1 MTRADIEEFF
11 KTLLLG
17 DFEEH
22 QNTAA
27 QIVGGLIAL
36 IPILG
41 QVMAGRDITG
51 TLFNI
56 NKRGGFKNAAPE
68 QLVNL
73 GFAAFGAIPEL
84 GPAFKTVFKPL
95 WKERQLAK
103 GAVHSGMA
111 AIEALLGLGK
121 GGAVTWIRKELIGKW
136 AARTQQMIAATLAAL
151 DLCIEL
157 MDFIATASGWK
168 DWLIPDSIQN
178 LAKEM
183 LPGLKKMR
191 GQITEPLT
199 RASEEIR
206 QFLEDLLGERA
217 AAVVMA
223 VGGTAVA
230 ASAIPATRTRAGHNA
245 AETHPTGKVPARQ
258 PEVHV
263 KTAPKADAAKGAGS
277 VHSAMQ
283 VTIKSF
289 RDLAKTETG
298 LVGEHMAD
306 YHELKRFSDE
316 LKALGHQPQ
325 WPSGNWPHDKTDAKC
340 GTAPIKKLNAD
351 KRPVNLGQIDLKK
364 VTHQGINAVW
374 EHGGHYTA
382 TEAKARASEFAVAAT
397 VKSLNDRGLLPAPAQ
412 ALSATL
418 QMLWVLLAVTNDKTG
433 QSAPLVQ
440 MSDEWVRKRADGEQ
454 VGAATR
460 SLQNGSAARRV
471 LLVTFESGGSPAHGQ
486 ALLDILRGKP
496 ETEVH
501 PHLEHGI
508 TREWEGTSIDRI
520 VEARAKVHEIKR
532 ANQASG
538 KTEKIAKPRKPS
550 KPPT

>member
-1 MTRADIEEFF
+1 MNRADIEVFF

-27 QIVGGLIAL
+27 QIVGGLISL
-36 IPILG
+36 IPVLG

-51 TLFNI
+51 TVFNI

-103 GAVHSGMA
+103 GAVHGGMA

-168 DWLIPDSIQN
+168 DWLIPDSVQA

-183 LPGLKKMR
+183 LPGLKTMR

-223 VGGTAVA
+223 IGGTAVA

-245 AETHPTGKVPARQ
+245 AETHPIGKVPARQ

-277 VHSAMQ
+277 VHTAMQ

-289 RDLAKTETG
+289 KDLAKTETG

-306 YHELKRFSDE
+306 YYELER
-316 LKALGHQPQ
+316 LKGE
-325 WPSGNWPHDKTDAKC
+325 WPHDKSKGDWLPT
-340 GTAPIKKLNAD
+340 TVKKLNVD
-351 KRPVNLGQIDLKK
+351 KRPVNLGEIDLKK
-364 VTHQGINAVW
+364 VTHHGIDAVW
-374 EHGGHYTA
+374 EHHGRYTA
-382 TEAKARASEFAVAAT
+382 TEAKARASEFALAAT
-397 VKSLNDRGLLPAPAQ
+397 VKSLGDKGLLPTSAKE
-412 ALSATL
+412 LSADL
-418 QMLWVLLAVTNDKTG
+418 QMLWVLLAVTDDKTG
-433 QSAPLVQ
+433 QTPPLVQ
-440 MSDEWVRKRADGEQ
+440 MSKEWVRRRAAGEG
-454 VGAATR
+454 VDIKASD
-460 SLQNGSAARRV
+460 SLMDHSADRRV

-496 ETEVH
+496 EAEVH
-501 PHLEHGI
+501 PHMKHGI
-508 TREWEGTSIDRI
+508 TREWKFTAIDA
-520 VEARAKVHEIKR
+520 VDAARRKAHETKKASR
-532 ANQASG
+532 A
-538 KTEKIAKPRKPS
+538 AKPAVTKPS
-550 KPPT
+550 KPAKSSK

>member
-1 MTRADIEEFF
+1 MNRADIETFF

-36 IPILG
+36 VPILG

-56 NKRGGFKNAAPE
+56 NKRGGFKNAAPA

-151 DLCIEL
+151 DLCIGL
-157 MDFIATASGWK
+157 MDFVANASGWK
-168 DWLIPDSIQN
+168 DWLIPDSVQA

-183 LPGLKKMR
+183 LPGIKRMR

-217 AAVVMA
+217 AAIVMA

-245 AETHPTGKVPARQ
+245 AEMHPTGKVPARQ

-263 KTAPKADAAKGAGS
+263 KQAPKANSAKGAGP
-277 VHSAMQ
+277 VHAVVQ
-283 VTIKSF
+283 ITRKAF
-289 RDLAKTETG
+289 TDLASQEKG

-306 YHELKRFSDE
+306 YHELKR
-316 LKALGHQPQ
+316 LGG
-325 WPSGNWPHDKTDAKC
+325 SWPHDRLT
-340 GTAPIKKLNAD
+340 GTWSPSNVVKLNVD
-351 KRPVNLGQIDLKK
+351 KRPVNLRLIDLPK
-364 VTHQGINAVW
+364 VNHAGLDAVW
-374 EHGGHYTA
+374 QHTAQYTV
-382 TEAKARASEFAVAAT
+382 TEAKARESIGAAYGLGKFLVGKGKIPKVTGLSPDHELLHFLLSDSSDKRGAVQATTQMSISWVADRASREGLTAAAVAA
-397 VKSLNDRGLLPAPAQ
+397 LR
-412 ALSATL
+412 
-418 QMLWVLLAVTNDKTG
+418 
-433 QSAPLVQ
+433 
-440 MSDEWVRKRADGEQ
+440 RAK
-454 VGAATR
+454 
-460 SLQNGSAARRV
+460 NRRV
-471 LLVTFESGGSPAHGQ
+471 LLLTFESAG
-486 ALLDILRGKP
+486 ALDHAKALADIHLSKSDSQI
-496 ETEVH
+496 H
-501 PHLEHGI
+501 PHPDHGT
-508 TREWEGTSIDRI
+508 TREWEASAIDA
-520 VEARAKVHEIKR
+520 VAAARDR
-532 ANQASG
+532 AYEVRRTGGATPSAAN
-538 KTEKIAKPRKPS
+538 KKLRPPRL
-550 KPPT
+550 